1 MSNQKKTA
9 QTISPKRHKTTQN
22 HQINYQLLLGIV
34 WCVLNNYMDD
44 LTRTQQQQ
52 TKTNDAQTTAW
63 LRDNGMTE
71 KQFQDLP
78 VIMLQAQRGANAL
91 LQNHQNILQPPQLR
105 QLKTYTQVMR
115 NSTKRKK
122 LTTTQART
130 ILNIGTQANRK
141 LFKQLRQQHWHSP
154 DLVDM

>member
-1 MSNQKKTA
+1 M
-9 QTISPKRHKTTQN
+9 
-22 HQINYQLLLGIV
+22 
-34 WCVLNNYMDD
+34 LNNCMDD
-44 LTRTQQQQ
+44 LTRTQQQL

-71 KQFQDLP
+71 KQFRDLP
-78 VIMLQAQRGANAL
+78 VVVLQAQRVAAAL
-91 LQNHQNILQPPQLR
+91 LQNHQNILKPPQLR
-105 QLKTYTQVMR
+105 QLKTYKKAMR

-141 LFKQLRQQHWHSP
+141 LFKQLRQQHQANNSR
-154 DLVDM
+154 

>member
-1 MSNQKKTA
+1 
-9 QTISPKRHKTTQN
+9 
-22 HQINYQLLLGIV
+22 
-34 WCVLNNYMDD
+34 MDD

-52 TKTNDAQTTAW
+52 TKTNDFQTTAW
-63 LRDNGMTE
+63 LKDNGITE

-78 VIMLQAQRGANAL
+78 VVVLQAQRVAAAL
-91 LQNHQNILQPPQLR
+91 LQNHQNILQPSQLQ
-105 QLKTYTQVMR
+105 QLKTYNQAMR

-141 LFKQLRQQHWHSP
+141 LFKQLRQLHQANNSR
-154 DLVDM
+154 

>member
-1 MSNQKKTA
+1 M
-9 QTISPKRHKTTQN
+9 
-22 HQINYQLLLGIV
+22 
-34 WCVLNNYMDD
+34 LNNCMDD
-44 LTRTQQQQ
+44 LTRTRQQL

-71 KQFQDLP
+71 KQFRDLP
-78 VIMLQAQRGANAL
+78 VIFLQAQRVAAAL
-91 LQNHQNILQPPQLR
+91 LQNHQDKITKAKLR
-105 QLKTYTQVMR
+105 QLKTYTQAMR

-141 LFKQLRQQHWHSP
+141 LFKQLRQQHQANNSR
-154 DLVDM
+154 

>member
-1 MSNQKKTA
+1 M
-9 QTISPKRHKTTQN
+9 
-22 HQINYQLLLGIV
+22 
-34 WCVLNNYMDD
+34 LNNCMDD

-71 KQFQDLP
+71 KQFRDLP
-78 VIMLQAQRGANAL
+78 VVVLQAQRVAAAL
-91 LQNHQNILQPPQLR
+91 LQNHQNKITKPQLR

>member
-1 MSNQKKTA
+1 M
-9 QTISPKRHKTTQN
+9 
-22 HQINYQLLLGIV
+22 
-34 WCVLNNYMDD
+34 LNNCMDD
-44 LTRTQQQQ
+44 LTRTQQQL

-78 VIMLQAQRGANAL
+78 VIVLQAQRVATTL
-91 LQNHQNILQPPQLR
+91 LQNHQNILQPPQVE

-115 NSTKRKK
+115 NSAKRKK

-130 ILNIGTQANRK
+130 ILNIGTQAKRK
-141 LFKQLRQQHWHSP
+141 LFKQLRQQHQANNSR
-154 DLVDM
+154 

>member
-1 MSNQKKTA
+1 
-9 QTISPKRHKTTQN
+9 
-22 HQINYQLLLGIV
+22 
-34 WCVLNNYMDD
+34 MDD
-44 LTRTQQQQ
+44 LTRTQLQL

-71 KQFQDLP
+71 KQFRDLP
-78 VIMLQAQRGANAL
+78 VIMLQAQRVANAL

-115 NSTKRKK
+115 DSTKRKK

-130 ILNIGTQANRK
+130 ILNIGT
-141 LFKQLRQQHWHSP
+141 
-154 DLVDM
+154 LVN

>member
-1 MSNQKKTA
+1 
-9 QTISPKRHKTTQN
+9 
-22 HQINYQLLLGIV
+22 
-34 WCVLNNYMDD
+34 MDD
-44 LTRTQQQQ
+44 LTRTQQQL

-71 KQFQDLP
+71 KQFRDLP
-78 VIMLQAQRGANAL
+78 VIVLQAQRVATTL
-91 LQNHQNILQPPQLR
+91 LQNHQNKIGKAKLR
-105 QLKTYTQVMR
+105 QLKTYTQAMR

-141 LFKQLRQQHWHSP
+141 LFKQLRQQHQANNSR
-154 DLVDM
+154 

>member
-1 MSNQKKTA
+1 M
-9 QTISPKRHKTTQN
+9 PQN
-22 HQINYQLLLGIV
+22 HQINLQLLQGIV
-34 WCVLNNYMDD
+34 WCELNNCMDD

-52 TKTNDAQTTAW
+52 TKTNDVQTTAW
-63 LRDNGMTE
+63 LKQNGITE

-78 VIMLQAQRGANAL
+78 VIVLQAQRVAAAL
-91 LQNHQNILQPPQLR
+91 LQNHQSKITKAKLR
-105 QLKTYTQVMR
+105 QLKTYTQAMR

-141 LFKQLRQQHWHSP
+141 LFKQLRQQHQANNSR
-154 DLVDM
+154 

>member
-1 MSNQKKTA
+1 M
-9 QTISPKRHKTTQN
+9 
-22 HQINYQLLLGIV
+22 
-34 WCVLNNYMDD
+34 LNNCMDD

-78 VIMLQAQRGANAL
+78 VIVLQAQRVATTL
-91 LQNHQNILQPPQLR
+91 LQNHQDKITKAKLR
-105 QLKTYTQVMR
+105 QLKTYKKAMR

-141 LFKQLRQQHWHSP
+141 LFKQLRQQHQANNSRQTTAGKQQQINNCSNK
-154 DLVDM
+154 V